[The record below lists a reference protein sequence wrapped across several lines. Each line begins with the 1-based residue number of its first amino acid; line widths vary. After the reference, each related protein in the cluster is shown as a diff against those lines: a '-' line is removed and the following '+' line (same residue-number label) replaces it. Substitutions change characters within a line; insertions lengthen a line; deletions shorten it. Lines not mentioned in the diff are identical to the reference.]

1 MRGRT
6 CGTWRRCWLLAGCGS
21 SFLPG
26 RLSNPRF
33 SPWAT
38 QNLRRQSSIM
48 STKSHNSAHGAGG
61 LPENDTVAFDSR
73 DVKAR
78 TIYIY
83 LAVLA
88 FAVILSYVV
97 CVFVL
102 RVTTRL
108 AAESDTPP
116 PPVRQE
122 MKDYLTM
129 PPEPRLQGVPG
140 HGTDPQ
146 YDLRE
151 KMREDI
157 EANEKA
163 GWIDQN
169 SGVAQI
175 PVEDAMKIIAEK
187 GWPAASTPPAERK
200 KK

>member
-1 MRGRT
+1 
-6 CGTWRRCWLLAGCGS
+6 
-21 SFLPG
+21 
-26 RLSNPRF
+26 
-33 SPWAT
+33 
-38 QNLRRQSSIM
+38 M
-48 STKSHNSAHGAGG
+48 STESHNSAHNAGA
-61 LPENDTVAFDSR
+61 LPEHDTVAFETR

-78 TIYIY
+78 TIYAY

-88 FAVILSYVV
+88 VAVILSYVAS
-97 CVFVL
+97 VFVL
-102 RVTTRL
+102 RVTTKI

-116 PPVRQE
+116 PAVRQD
-122 MKDYLTM
+122 MKGYLTM

-151 KMREDI
+151 KIQDDTA
-157 EANEKA
+157 ANEKA

-169 SGVAQI
+169 SGIAQI

-187 GWPAASTPPAERK
+187 GLPAASTLPAEK

>member
-1 MRGRT
+1 
-6 CGTWRRCWLLAGCGS
+6 
-21 SFLPG
+21 
-26 RLSNPRF
+26 
-33 SPWAT
+33 
-38 QNLRRQSSIM
+38 M
-48 STKSHNSAHGAGG
+48 STESHNSAHNAGA
-61 LPENDTVAFDSR
+61 LPEHDTVAFENR
-73 DVKAR
+73 DVKPR
-78 TIYIY
+78 TIYVY

-88 FAVILSYVV
+88 LSVVLSYVV
-97 CVFVL
+97 CVFIL
-102 RVTTRL
+102 RITTKI

-122 MKDYLTM
+122 MKNFLTM

-151 KMREDI
+151 KIQEDA
-157 EANEKA
+157 EANQKA

-169 SGVAQI
+169 SGIAQI

-187 GWPAASTPPAERK
+187 GLPAASTPPAEK

>member
-1 MRGRT
+1 
-6 CGTWRRCWLLAGCGS
+6 
-21 SFLPG
+21 
-26 RLSNPRF
+26 
-33 SPWAT
+33 
-38 QNLRRQSSIM
+38 M
-48 STKSHNSAHGAGG
+48 STESHNSAHNAGAQ
-61 LPENDTVAFDSR
+61 PEHDTVAFETR
-73 DVKAR
+73 DVKAH
-78 TIYIY
+78 TIYLY

-88 FAVILSYVV
+88 IAVILSYVV

-102 RVTTRL
+102 RATTKM

-116 PPVRQE
+116 PSVRQE
-122 MKDYLTM
+122 MGKDYLTM

-151 KMREDI
+151 KLREDR

-163 GWIDQN
+163 GWIDQT

-187 GWPAASTPPAERK
+187 GLPAASALPAEK
-200 KK
+200 KKK

>member
-1 MRGRT
+1 
-6 CGTWRRCWLLAGCGS
+6 
-21 SFLPG
+21 
-26 RLSNPRF
+26 
-33 SPWAT
+33 
-38 QNLRRQSSIM
+38 M
-48 STKSHNSAHGAGG
+48 STESHNSAHNAGA
-61 LPENDTVAFDSR
+61 LPEHDTVAFETS

-78 TIYIY
+78 TIYVY

-88 FAVILSYVV
+88 IAVILSYVV
-97 CVFVL
+97 CVFIL
-102 RVTTRL
+102 RATTNF

-122 MKDYLTM
+122 MGKDYLTM

-157 EANEKA
+157 QANETA

-169 SGVAQI
+169 GGIAQI
-175 PVEDAMKIIAEK
+175 PVEDAMRIIAEK
-187 GWPAASTPPAERK
+187 GLPAASTPPAEK
-200 KK
+200 KKK